1 MIIADNIE
9 WAGDLKLAQW
19 QMLTDAKISL
29 KGNKAEL
36 EKNGEK
42 IVATILEPKDAAFEV
57 ISAEQAPPEMN
68 NPGFSQLIVQ
78 RTENGLSSE
87 IVISLG
93 EQLHQGQRGR

>member
-1 MIIADNIE
+1 
-9 WAGDLKLAQW
+9 
-19 QMLTDAKISL
+19 MLTDAKISL